1 MANTR
6 NNRNN
11 RNTRKNNSRNN
22 RKNNAR
28 KSRSVTSGGKR
39 GMNPYMKFANKHRAE
54 VMRANPGAAVPDIG
68 RAIGKKWRA
77 LSDAEKKSY
86 A

>member
-1 MANTR
+1 MPNTR
-6 NNRNN
+6 KNRK
-11 RNTRKNNSRNN
+11 NTRKNNMRKS
-22 RKNNAR
+22 RKNN
-28 KSRSVTSGGKR
+28 TMSGGSKKR

-54 VMRANPGAAVPDIG
+54 VMRAHPGAAVPDIG
-68 RAIGKKWRA
+68 REIGKKWRA

>member
-1 MANTR
+1 MAKNT
-6 NNRNN
+6 
-11 RNTRKNNSRNN
+11 

-28 KSRSVTSGGKR
+28 KNNTRKNKTMSGGKKR
-39 GMNPYMKFANKHRAE
+39 GMNPYMKFANKHRAD
-54 VMRANPGAAVPDIG
+54 VMRSMPGAKIPDIG
-68 RAIGKKWRA
+68 RALGKKWRA